1 MYSRLSSGL
10 SDIIVYSPCGKGG
23 GYYRTHCRDSGVSRG
38 VGGQADE
45 RQGST
50 EAQDLYGTLI
60 RLTRDGLTVGEKF
73 VPFAEMG
80 GRQPESDVSWNPG
93 TRLFEVLVFR
103 RNGPDLIIGNLPL
116 HTAEQLREAIIE
128 ALRERYT

>member
-1 MYSRLSSGL
+1 MFRAIERSVGCY
-10 SDIIVYSPCGKGG
+10 VYSPTARAVGTIVLITG
-23 GYYRTHCRDSGVSRG
+23 TDGVPGS

-50 EAQDLYGTLI
+50 EAQDLYGTRI

-73 VPFAEMG
+73 VPFTEMG

-93 TRLFEVLVFR
+93 TRLFELVVFR

-128 ALRERYT
+128 TLRERYT